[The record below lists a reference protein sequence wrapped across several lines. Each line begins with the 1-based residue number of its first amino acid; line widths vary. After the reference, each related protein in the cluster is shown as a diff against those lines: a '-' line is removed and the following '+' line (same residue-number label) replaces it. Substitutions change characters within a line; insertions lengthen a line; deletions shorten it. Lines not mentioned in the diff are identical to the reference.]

1 MRLLQL
7 AKPVIAGAILA
18 FGASV
23 GVAQGTAG
31 DAKAA
36 AAAAAKDSAK
46 KGPGGTSLQ
55 DLMRQLQQNREAM
68 IANHDELAKKL
79 RDATEEE
86 KKAIK
91 ERMESQMKQ
100 FEAQQG
106 ALHKQIRDEQRRQR
120 QNAGPKR

>member
-1 MRLLQL
+1 MRLLKSAQ
-7 AKPVIAGAILA
+7 PVIAVAILA
-18 FGASV
+18 LFPSVGLAQASV
-23 GVAQGTAG
+23 G

-36 AAAAAKDSAK
+36 AAAAVKESAK

-55 DLMRQLQQNREAM
+55 DLMRQLQQNRDAM

-79 RDATEEE
+79 RDATDEE

>member
-1 MRLLQL
+1 MRLPIFAQTLL
-7 AKPVIAGAILA
+7 AGAILA
-18 FGASV
+18 LLPSV
-23 GVAQGTAG
+23 GQAQAAAE
-31 DAKAA
+31 AKAA
-36 AAAAAKDSAK
+36 AAAAKDGTK
-46 KGPGGTSLQ
+46 KGPGSTSLQ

-120 QNAGPKR
+120 QNTVPKR

>member
-1 MRLLQL
+1 MRLPIFAQTLL
-7 AKPVIAGAILA
+7 AGAILA
-18 FGASV
+18 LLPSV
-23 GVAQGTAG
+23 GQAQAAAE
-31 DAKAA
+31 AKAA
-36 AAAAAKDSAK
+36 AAAAKDGTK
-46 KGPGGTSLQ
+46 KGPGSTSLQ

-68 IANHDELAKKL
+68 IANHDELVKKL

-120 QNAGPKR
+120 QNTVPKR